1 MRRYLEASSFPLIE
15 IGGVPIPRVI
25 MGHLPFVGESY
36 QGIEK
41 NREYAEK
48 FSRVEN
54 IIKVL
59 KKAVNS
65 YGVTAMAV
73 MPPTL
78 GERSKL
84 LLNAIFETMR
94 ITDIEIGIIPCIQIP
109 LTIDGVRVEDYRRWV
124 TYYSI
129 EQKIGEV
136 ELYEKII
143 KDPILLCREGW
154 GKKFPEALCQL
165 RPYSDKEIERI
176 NIDYEGLDEALSCFD
191 GFKVLLAE
199 PGSESDLLA
208 MTGRTDLLM
217 EFADWLR
224 DKLKCPIV
232 VGTHHAGL
240 TIPILE
246 KSDIAIAGYVTPV
259 NRLGVMMFPTPRL
272 AFEAIRQSAKRII
285 AIKPLAGGR
294 ISPDEAF
301 RYIYGTVGADA
312 CMVGVAS
319 IKEVDEDFSIVKRT
333 LKMDKVRW

>member
-1 MRRYLEASSFPLIE
+1 MRGYLEASSFPLIE

-41 NREYAEK
+41 NWEYAEK
-48 FSRVEN
+48 FSYVEN
-54 IIKVL
+54 IIEVL

-73 MPPTL
+73 MPTTL
-78 GERSKL
+78 KEQSEP
-84 LLNAIFETMR
+84 LLNAILKTIK
-94 ITDIEIGIIPCIQIP
+94 ITDIDLGIIPCIQIP
-109 LTIDGVRVEDYRRWV
+109 LTIDGVRVDAYRRWV

-129 EQKIGEV
+129 EKKIGEV
-136 ELYEKII
+136 EIYEKII

-165 RPYSDKEIERI
+165 RPYSDKEIEQI
-176 NIDYEGLDEALSCFD
+176 KIDYEGLDETLSCFD
-191 GFKVLLAE
+191 GFKILLAE

-208 MTGRTDLLM
+208 MTGRTDLLI

-232 VGTHHAGL
+232 IGTHHAGL

-246 KSDIAIAGYVTPV
+246 KSEIAIAGYVTPV
-259 NRLGVMMFPTPRL
+259 NKRGVMMFPTQRL
-272 AFEAIRQSAKRII
+272 AFEAIRQSAKKII
-285 AIKPLAGGR
+285 ATKPLAGGR

-319 IKEVDEDFSIVKRT
+319 LKEVDEDFSSVKRT
-333 LKMDKVRW
+333 LKINKTPE